1 MGDVLELFYLLI
13 LLPDDEDELL
23 LFLVVG
29 VLELSDDGVE
39 FVDLFS
45 WL

>member
-1 MGDVLELFYLLI
+1 MLELFYLLI

>member
-1 MGDVLELFYLLI
+1 MFYLLI

>member
-1 MGDVLELFYLLI
+1 MGDMLELFYLLI